1 MALPMQ
7 APLDTG
13 PASWGFSGW
22 LGLGVYIAVFVL
34 ILIGCAKLARPQSAA
49 ERDDE
54 TAPPRH

>member
-1 MALPMQ
+1 MQ